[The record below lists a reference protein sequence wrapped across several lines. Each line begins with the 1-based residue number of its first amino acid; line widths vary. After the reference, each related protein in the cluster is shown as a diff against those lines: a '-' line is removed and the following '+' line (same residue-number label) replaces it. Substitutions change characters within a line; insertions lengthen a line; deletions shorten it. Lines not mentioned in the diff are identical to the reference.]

1 MLQLIVLYPQP
12 TDIEKFEQEYIVH
25 TRLLHE
31 KMGIPEN
38 IKPYKVTKMLS
49 SPTGSAPFYQQ
60 FSMPF
65 NSIEELQAAM
75 SSPGMQEVGADAQRI
90 STGGLPVIMIGN
102 EE

>member
-12 TDIEKFEQEYIVH
+12 TDVEKFKQDYKVH

-31 KMGIPEN
+31 KMGIPDN
-38 IKPYKVTKMLS
+38 VKPYKITKILS
-49 SPTGSAPFYQQ
+49 TPTGPAPFYLQ

-65 NSIEELQAAM
+65 NSMEELQAAM
-75 SSPGMQEVGADAQRI
+75 SSTGMQEVGADAQRI